1 MTPSVLSSLSLLA
14 SLLLPF
20 IFIYSIYQSAGIM
33 WKFKSMVDMPE
44 RLTEFKRVYGI
55 PENVK
60 VRYCPKSEVVFSR
73 GEGRVIIPLVMF
85 VEGGVRIPM
94 SKLLTNFL
102 KHFKVFPD
110 QCTSNVFRVVSSVD
124 ELNRRLGLSLTK
136 HDINYVYSFQDSK
149 TLGFYL

>member
-1 MTPSVLSSLSLLA
+1 
-14 SLLLPF
+14 
-20 IFIYSIYQSAGIM
+20 
-33 WKFKSMVDMPE
+33 MPE
-44 RLTEFKRVYGI
+44 RLTEFKRVYEI
-55 PENVK
+55 PKNVK

-73 GEGRVIIPLVMF
+73 GEGRVIIPLETF

-102 KHFKVFPD
+102 THFKVCPD

-124 ELNRRLGLSLTK
+124 ELNRRLGLSLTE

-149 TLGFYL
+149 TSGFYL

>member
-1 MTPSVLSSLSLLA
+1 
-14 SLLLPF
+14 
-20 IFIYSIYQSAGIM
+20 
-33 WKFKSMVDMPE
+33 MVDMPE
-44 RLTEFKRVYGI
+44 ILTEFKRVYGI

-124 ELNRRLGLSLTK
+124 ELNRRLGLSLTE

-149 TLGFYL
+149 TSGFYL